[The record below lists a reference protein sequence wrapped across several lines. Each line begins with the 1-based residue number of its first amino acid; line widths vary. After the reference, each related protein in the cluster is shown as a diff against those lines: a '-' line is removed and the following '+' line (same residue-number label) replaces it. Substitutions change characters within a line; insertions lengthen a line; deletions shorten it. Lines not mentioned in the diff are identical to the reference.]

1 MRRGLKSRYILFIL
15 SLFMAV
21 GVFLPRG
28 GALAGEAKKADS
40 KGKYNINIDINI
52 KNKEKM
58 KEELKNG
65 GVIEPSGRQVMV
77 YKLKVEN
84 ELTDA
89 QMLDLAQKYHKSAEK
104 ELSIKEAE
112 EKLKNDKLF
121 DGEGILSETG
131 KLVYDGK
138 AVDRVELKKVED
150 PNLDKLTGE
159 IIEINDLEEGY
170 YLIKETDESKIKK
183 DEKLNTFVVKLSDK
197 KTTKVGNKMVLGI
210 KAKETTEEPKDYIKL
225 IKVDAIKKDSRLNN
239 AEFQLFKKV
248 GDGKKDEEVK
258 LTGENGVYYR
268 DDKNGAPI
276 GLKTWGNGEITVYNL
291 DKGVKYY
298 FKELKPA
305 RGYPEK
311 DNVNKESEP
320 VELGGTVVV
329 ENHRTPLLT
338 KIDKDNKNKTLNG
351 AVFEIYTK
359 TDNKKLNFKKNDS
372 GYEVDPKGED
382 KLVTKDGGFLNI
394 TNLED
399 GTYIIKETDAPEG
412 YELEKIE
419 EEFTVKNFNAVD
431 KNGKVRVLV
440 INNKLKP
447 TTPTPTPENPKG
459 GYHFVKIDSSKK
471 ENRLAGAKFVL
482 MVKEG
487 GSFKEFL
494 KDGKRVIL
502 TSPSNGEFSI
512 SGLPYEG
519 DGTEYA
525 LKEIEAP
532 KNHTISQELTPFTV
546 NAASSSLPAKKIVNE
561 PYVPTTVTSKQNTIT
576 TRHVPGEITRVVK
589 NPLVK
594 TGDIR
599 IVIMAIVGIILTIM
613 GIRFVSS
620 GERKQ
625 RM

>member
-28 GALAGEAKKADS
+28 GALAGEAAKKVE
-40 KGKYNINIDINI
+40 KYTIDLNVNINDIDELDKI
-52 KNKEKM
+52 KDDI
-58 KEELKNG
+58 
-65 GVIEPSGRQVMV
+65 VIKPSGRQVKV
-77 YKLKVEN
+77 YKLKVDKEMSD
-84 ELTDA
+84 DA
-89 QMLDLAQKYHKSAEK
+89 RLKLA
-104 ELSIKEAE
+104 
-112 EKLKNDKLF
+112 N
-121 DGEGILSETG
+121 T
-131 KLVYDGK
+131 YDGK
-138 AVDRVELKKVED
+138 TIAETEKALKEQIEKVIE
-150 PNLDKLTGE
+150 PGESKLFYNNKLYDQIEPE
-159 IIEINDLEEGY
+159 IIEGFDIKKLSELIRISDLDAGY
-170 YLIKETDESKIKK
+170 YLIKETDTSKQKK
-183 DEKLNTFVVKLSDK
+183 DKKLTTQVVKLPAKDM
-197 KTTKVGNKMVLGI
+197 TENTLTINAKVSKPVPNDRIVLI
-210 KAKETTEEPKDYIKL
+210 KEDTDNSNIKL
-225 IKVDAIKKDSRLNN
+225 NQVEFELYRKDKDGDKVVTVDGQTGSYIYKDKGKSSSL
-239 AEFQLFKKV
+239 KTSD
-248 GDGKKDEEVK
+248 DGKIVVEE
-258 LTGENGVYYR
+258 LPEGT
-268 DDKNGAPI
+268 
-276 GLKTWGNGEITVYNL
+276 
-291 DKGVKYY
+291 YY
-298 FKELKPA
+298 FKEKTPHPGYDSSNIGNKSDDVKP
-305 RGYPEK
+305 
-311 DNVNKESEP
+311 
-320 VELGGTVVV
+320 GGTVTVKNKITPILRKVNAKKEDNYLKGAKFKVV
-329 ENHRTPLLT
+329 TE
-338 KIDKDNKNKTLNG
+338 DNKVLKFKKTGIYYEQDSNGKEEIVTDDNG
-351 AVFEIYTK
+351 AIYISDLK
-359 TDNKKLNFKKNDS
+359 S
-372 GYEVDPKGED
+372 GKYY
-382 KLVTKDGGFLNI
+382 LV
-394 TNLED
+394 
-399 GTYIIKETDAPEG
+399 ETEAPEG
-412 YELEKIE
+412 FIKSDKKIE
-419 EEFTVKNFNAVD
+419 LNIKDFRYVNKKGDLDVLI
-431 KNGKVRVLV
+431 VR
-440 INNKLKP
+440 NEP

-494 KDGKRVIL
+494 KDGKRVTL

-532 KNHTISQELTPFTV
+532 KNHTISQELTPFIV

-625 RM
+625 RI

>member
-28 GALAGEAKKADS
+28 GALAEEAKKSA
-40 KGKYNINIDINI
+40 KYAIDIAVTIN
-52 KNKEKM
+52 NKG
-58 KEELKNG
+58 ELKKKLDNG
-65 GVIEPSGRQVMV
+65 EKLDASSREVMI
-77 YKLKVEN
+77 YKLKLDKDLSDEEILTLAR
-84 ELTDA
+84 ELDGLTIA
-89 QMLDLAQKYHKSAEK
+89 EAEK
-104 ELSIKEAE
+104 KLEGKIEKEIPSQ
-112 EKLKNDKLF
+112 KSKYL
-121 DGEGILSETG
+121 
-131 KLVYDGK
+131 YDGK
-138 AVDRVELKKVED
+138 LYEVIDKNAIKDFNVEK
-150 PNLDKLTGE
+150 LDLDNEK
-159 IIEINDLEEGY
+159 IEIKDLDAGY
-170 YLIKETDESKIKK
+170 YVIKETDESKQIPK
-183 DEKLNTFVVKLSDK
+183 EKLVTQVVKLPGEGMTDN
-197 KTTKVGNKMVLGI
+197 TLTINAKVSKPVPNDRIVLI
-210 KAKETTEEPKDYIKL
+210 KEDTDNSNIKL
-225 IKVDAIKKDSRLNN
+225 NQVEFELYRKDKDGDKVVTVDGQTGSYIYKDKGKSSSLKTND
-239 AEFQLFKKV
+239 
-248 GDGKKDEEVK
+248 DGKIVVEE
-258 LTGENGVYYR
+258 LPEGT
-268 DDKNGAPI
+268 
-276 GLKTWGNGEITVYNL
+276 
-291 DKGVKYY
+291 YY
-298 FKELKPA
+298 FKEKTPHPGYDSSNIGNRSDDVKP
-305 RGYPEK
+305 
-311 DNVNKESEP
+311 
-320 VELGGTVVV
+320 GGTVTV
-329 ENHRTPLLT
+329 
-338 KIDKDNKNKTLNG
+338 KNKITPILRKVNAKKEDNYLKG
-351 AVFEIYTK
+351 AKF
-359 TDNKKLNFKKNDS
+359 
-372 GYEVDPKGED
+372 
-382 KLVTKDGGFLNI
+382 KLVT
-394 TNLED
+394 ED
-399 GTYIIKETDAPEG
+399 NKALKFKKTGIYYEQDSNGKEEIVTDDNGAIYISDLKSGKYYLVETKAPEG
-412 YELEKIE
+412 FIKSDKKIE
-419 EEFTVKNFNAVD
+419 LNIKDFRYVNKKGDLGVLI
-431 KNGKVRVLV
+431 VR
-440 INNKLKP
+440 NEP

-532 KNHTISQELTPFTV
+532 KNHTISQELTPFIV

-613 GIRFVSS
+613 GMRFVRA

-625 RM
+625 RI

>member
-1 MRRGLKSRYILFIL
+1 MRTGLRSKYILFIL
-15 SLFMAV
+15 SLFMIV

-28 GALAGEAKKADS
+28 GALAEEAAKKA
-40 KGKYNINIDINI
+40 KYTIDIDIRINKKDKLIEKVKEGGII
-52 KNKEKM
+52 KS
-58 KEELKNG
+58 
-65 GVIEPSGRQVMV
+65 SGRQVKI
-77 YKLKVEN
+77 YKLKVDKD
-84 ELTDA
+84 LTDA
-89 QMLDLAQKYHKSAEK
+89 EMLTLAQSFHKSAEK

-112 EKLKNDKLF
+112 EKLKKEKLF
-121 DGEGILSETG
+121 VEDGVLSETS

-138 AVDRVELKKVED
+138 LVDEVTLKKDED
-150 PNLDKLTGE
+150 PNLEKLTGE
-159 IIEINDLEEGY
+159 KIEINNLDAGY
-170 YLIKETDESKIKK
+170 YLIKETDESKNIT

-197 KTTKVGNKMVLGI
+197 TTKKVNDKVVLGI

-225 IKVDAIKKDSRLNN
+225 IKVDAINKDSRLNN

-268 DDKNGAPI
+268 DDENGAAI
-276 GLKTWGNGEITVYNL
+276 GLKTWGNGEITVYKL

-298 FKELKPA
+298 FKEIKPA
-305 RGYPEK
+305 PGYPDEGNK
-311 DNVNKESEP
+311 NKESEP
-320 VELGGTVVV
+320 VELDGTVVV
-329 ENHRTPLLT
+329 ENHRIP
-338 KIDKDNKNKTLNG
+338 TLKKVDSDSG
-351 AVFEIYTK
+351 EPMDGVEFEVYK
-359 TDNKKLNFKKNDS
+359 KADNKKLNFKKVDA
-372 GYEVDPKGED
+372 GYEVVDKGEG
-382 KLVTKDGGFLNI
+382 KVVTNKDGLINI
-394 TNLED
+394 INLENGKYYLKEVKTLD
-399 GTYIIKETDAPEG
+399 NYIISKDVIDFE
-412 YELEKIE
+412 I
-419 EEFTVKNFNAVD
+419 KNFAPINKD
-431 KNGKVRVLV
+431 KKVETIIVK
-440 INNKLKP
+440 NKLKP
-447 TTPTPTPENPKG
+447 GTPPTEEKTPKG

-487 GSFKEFL
+487 DSFKEFL
-494 KDGKRVIL
+494 KDGKRVTL

-512 SGLPYEG
+512 AGLPYEG

-561 PYVPTTVTSKQNTIT
+561 PYVPTTVTSKENTIT

-613 GIRFVSS
+613 GIRFVNAS
-620 GERKQ
+620 ERKQ
-625 RM
+625 RI